1 MKTPTS
7 STLSTAGVP
16 VVSTSLADG
25 RRTVLGTIPI
35 NRVDPALGL
44 GLSFALTVV
53 GDVLVVPGQSGVTGF
68 RLPAQGRP
76 ATPSRAGYA
85 AGDVTADQ
93 VVDLCVGVSAQ
104 TKRQLGF
111 RYPTLPAPANCGWN
125 EQVRADDNLQVQ
137 VSATAFAAA
146 KGTSGRARAEQVAA
160 KGAGGFGFSGF
171 GRGEPVPG
179 LGDEAFVDAHV
190 KGDRVSAQV
199 LVRVDNAIVSAYVA
213 EYVIG
218 DGVPFG
224 LTATIRKGATAV
236 AADAVAE
243 LARRR

>member
-1 MKTPTS
+1 MIKRLTTVIAVAAVATVLAAGCTS
-7 STLSTAGVP
+7 SGGDQEPSPSVSPAVP
-16 VVSTSLADG
+16 VVK
-25 RRTVLGTIPI
+25 V
-35 NRVDPALGL
+35 
-44 GLSFALTVV
+44 
-53 GDVLVVPGQSGVTGF
+53 
-68 RLPAQGRP
+68 
-76 ATPSRAGYA
+76 
-85 AGDVTADQ
+85 
-93 VVDLCVGVSAQ
+93 
-104 TKRQLGF
+104 
-111 RYPTLPAPANCGWN
+111 
-125 EQVRADDNLQVQ
+125 ADDNLQVQ

-146 KGTSGRARAEQVAA
+146 KGTSGRAGAEQVAA

-199 LVRVDNAIVSAYVA
+199 LVRVDNAVVSAYAA

-218 DGVPFG
+218 DGVPSG